1 MTTVTSAS
9 STLLINEFLTAIVG
23 FVSGSLTLGVVV
35 GVILDKIVARV

>member
-1 MTTVTSAS
+1 MDAAS
-9 STLLINEFLTAIVG
+9 PTLLINEFLTAIVG